1 MSPLSLGLDL
11 GSSGLR
17 LALAER
23 TAQGQVQLLSEHS
36 TTYPRPFADPRGW
49 PEGLV
54 ALVAR
59 LDPSQRARVRA
70 IAIAGTSGTLMR
82 CGRDGTPLEGEAGL
96 ALPYHLSCPEQAEAA
111 RRICGDPS
119 SPAASASGSLARAL
133 RLIAASGDASRAP
146 KATEGGSTP
155 PQAATAGPIP
165 PPSQR
170 LDAGGD
176 GATPA
181 FLLRH
186 QADWLMGW
194 LLGDWCWG
202 EEGNNLRLGWD
213 LQRQAWS
220 GAIAM
225 QPWAT
230 ALPQIRP
237 SGAVLG
243 RLGPEAAQRLGLS
256 ETCLVVAGSTDANA
270 GVLAADP
277 QEGDGITVLGTTLV
291 LKQFVEHPV
300 SAPGVSCHRVDGRWL
315 LGGASNAGAGILR
328 RFFTDAQIAELS
340 RQIDPRRP
348 SGLDLL
354 PLPARGERFPID
366 DPLLEP
372 RLEPRPV
379 SDALYL
385 QGLLEGLTEL
395 ERQGWQRLRELGAPP
410 LQRVITLGG
419 GARNP
424 QWRLLRQRALG
435 VPVLQRPALPSA
447 LGMAHLALRAAG
459 RMGATAIAD
468 A

>member
-1 MSPLSLGLDL
+1 MSPLALGLDL

-17 LALAER
+17 LALAESTPEGGTR
-23 TAQGQVQLLSEHS
+23 LLSEES
-36 TTYPRPFADPRGW
+36 APYPRPFADPRGW
-49 PEGLV
+49 REGLID
-54 ALVAR
+54 LVSR
-59 LDPSQRARVRA
+59 LDPALRARVSA
-70 IAIAGTSGTLMR
+70 IAIAGTSGTLLR
-82 CGRDGTPLEGEAGL
+82 CRPDGTLLCGDSGL
-96 ALPYHLSCPEQAEAA
+96 ALPYHLSCPEQADAA
-111 RRICGDPS
+111 LRICGDPA

-133 RLIAASGDASRAP
+133 RLIAADRTSPAPSLPTDAGHLPAVQP
-146 KATEGGSTP
+146 AATP
-155 PQAATAGPIP
+155 P
-165 PPSQR
+165 
-170 LDAGGD
+170 
-176 GATPA
+176 

-194 LLGDWCWG
+194 LLGDLRWG

-220 GAIAM
+220 GVIPA
-225 QPWAT
+225 QSWAG
-230 ALPQIRP
+230 ALPRICP

-243 RLGPEAAQRLGLS
+243 TLHPEVASELDLS
-256 ETCLVVAGSTDANA
+256 QSCRVVAGSTDANA

-277 QEGDGITVLGTTLV
+277 REGDGITVLGTTLV
-291 LKQFVEHPV
+291 LKQFVDKPIQ
-300 SAPGVSCHRVDGRWL
+300 APGVSCHRVDGRWL

-328 RFFTDAQIAELS
+328 RFFDDAQIAELS
-340 RQIDPRRP
+340 RQIDPRRS

-354 PLPARGERFPID
+354 PLPARGERFPVD

-385 QGLLEGLTEL
+385 QALLEGLTEL

-410 LQRVITLGG
+410 LQRVLTLGG

-424 QWRLLRQRALG
+424 QWRVLRQRALG
-435 VPVLQRPALPSA
+435 VPVLQRPGLSAA
-447 LGMAHLALRAAG
+447 LGMARLALRTAG
-459 RMGATAIAD
+459 RMEHPAPAD